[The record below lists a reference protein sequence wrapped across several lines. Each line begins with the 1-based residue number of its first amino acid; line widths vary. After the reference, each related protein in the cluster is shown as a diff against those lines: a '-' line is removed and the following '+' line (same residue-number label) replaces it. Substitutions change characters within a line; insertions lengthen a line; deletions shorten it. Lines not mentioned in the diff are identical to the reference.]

1 MPRKPQVEELPL
13 TVCTPA
19 ERRQQERYP
28 VFPAKPVQVQWL
40 EPQLLTG
47 RLVEVSRSGCRI
59 RHRHRP
65 LEEGQEV
72 RICFPWGEL
81 RAKARWNRLR
91 HGEVETGFSLMDET

>member
-1 MPRKPQVEELPL
+1 MPRRLQAEELPL
-13 TVCTPA
+13 TGETPA
-19 ERRQQERYP
+19 EHRREERYP
-28 VFPAKPVQVQWL
+28 VFPARPVQVRWL
-40 EPQLLTG
+40 EPQLLAG